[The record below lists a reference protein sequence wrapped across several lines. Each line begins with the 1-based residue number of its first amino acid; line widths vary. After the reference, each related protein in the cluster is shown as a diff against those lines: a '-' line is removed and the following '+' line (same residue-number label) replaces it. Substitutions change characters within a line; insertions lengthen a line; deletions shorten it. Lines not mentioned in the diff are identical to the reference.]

1 MQSLPHMTLRAR
13 RTACA
18 FGLGIH
24 LFLAAGASAQ
34 QLPPGFFPESLAIA
48 ADGTLFTGSATESSI
63 VRVRPGARGAEPF
76 VAAGTGGLMSVQGL
90 LADDAAGRLYA
101 CSADLGVARTPKMPS
116 ALLAF
121 DLSKGTLLGRWP
133 LPGDGFCNDLARAP
147 DGRLYISDS
156 AQPRILRFDPARSTL
171 ISWITHPLLG
181 GARFNGNGVA
191 LDGGQ
196 LYLST
201 FSDGRLL
208 RVPLHADGGAG
219 TPVVVPLP
227 RPLAGGDALRTLSPG
242 ILLAFEN
249 DIDGGNGR
257 VTMVD
262 LRGPQPSLTTF
273 AEGLA
278 EPVSG
283 VVRGGYLIV
292 VESQFGVLFG
302 KRRGQASGPFAL
314 RRIALPTIP
323 AAAGSAMTP

>member
-1 MQSLPHMTLRAR
+1 MHSFPHMALRAR
-13 RTACA
+13 STAFA
-18 FGLGIH
+18 FGIH
-24 LFLAAGASAQ
+24 LFLATGASAQ
-34 QLPPGFFPESLAIA
+34 QLPPRFFPESLAVA
-48 ADGTLFTGSATESSI
+48 ADGSLFTGSATASTI
-63 VRVRPGARGAEPF
+63 VRVGPGASAAEPF
-76 VAAGTGGLMSVQGL
+76 VAAGEGGLMSVQGL

-101 CSADLGVARTPKMPS
+101 CSADLGVAGTPRNAS

-121 DLSKGTLLGRWP
+121 DLANGALLGRWP
-133 LPGDGFCNDLARAP
+133 LPEGGFCNDLARGP
-147 DGRLYISDS
+147 DGRLYISDT

-171 ISWITHPLLG
+171 TPWITHPLLG
-181 GARFNGNGVA
+181 GAQFNGNGVA
-191 LDGGQ
+191 LDGAT

-208 RVPLHADGGAG
+208 RVPLHTDGAAG

-227 RPLAGGDALRTLSPG
+227 RPLAGGDALRTLVPG
-242 ILLAFEN
+242 VLLAFEN
-249 DIDGGNGR
+249 DIAGGNGR

-262 LRGPQPSLTTF
+262 LRGPQPTLNSF

-283 VVRGGYLIV
+283 VVRDGQVTV

-314 RRIALPTIP
+314 RSIALPTIP
-323 AAAGSAMTP
+323 AQAAMPAMVP